1 MDLLVTINLPKLKLA
16 SKVAN
21 KSLLMLKHFLLIWR
35 LRTGLNQ
42 FKIMQI
48 YQLNSR
54 LPLNH
59 AKVWMKILPALK
71 PGHKFSLSQQSLLRQ
86 SQKIGFSINVESKR
100 ILQQSKQTG
109 QQETTS
115 KLVLTLLMVL
125 YSLLDQ

>member
-1 MDLLVTINLPKLKLA
+1 
-16 SKVAN
+16 
-21 KSLLMLKHFLLIWR
+21 
-35 LRTGLNQ
+35 
-42 FKIMQI
+42 MQI
-48 YQLNSR
+48 YQFNSR
-54 LPLNH
+54 LQLNH
-59 AKVWMKILPALK
+59 AKVWMKILPVLK
-71 PGHKFSLSQQSLLRQ
+71 PGHKFSLSQQSSLRQ